1 MSLNELAD
9 KVNSK
14 ETFLE
19 FVRALAADK
28 GQEDRLEKKSPS
40 SPYGSGATGWENGS
54 IEAFLDSM
62 QAWASASGDKVQ
74 DKPDWK
80 TFARILHAGKFYE

>member
-1 MSLNELAD
+1 MNLSELAD

-19 FVRALAADK
+19 FIRALAADRAEEEK
-28 GQEDRLEKKSPS
+28 LEKKSPLN
-40 SPYGSGATGWENGS
+40 PYGPGALGWENGS
-54 IEAFLDSM
+54 IEAFLDAM
-62 QAWASASGDKVQ
+62 QAWASDSGNKIPAS
-74 DKPDWK
+74 PDWR